1 MAKVDVH
8 AWKEFRLIGPDGLFS
23 SYERGKISVARELS
37 EGETPY
43 IGAVFPDRNN
53 GVVKYVT
60 PSSNNQITKGNCIVM
75 VCDGAA
81 IGCNMY
87 QESDFV
93 GTVNLKIVR
102 ADFMN
107 RNIGLFLCAALN
119 RSAVRCGYS
128 YFQKR
133 NDEAL
138 CKEMISLPSTLDG
151 QPDWAYM
158 DVYMSEVL
166 KKEEVFAEHLA
177 SLTAEAVADGHKLD
191 TSGWKA
197 FRIGELFDI
206 RPTRAYKWTNS
217 ELLVATGNVP
227 VVANS
232 AQNNGVVGFSDLPAT
247 ENGGIITF
255 SDTTDA
261 NAIFYQAQPFIGYAH
276 VQGMYPK
283 FQKISDF
290 GMLFLVSAFQS
301 QALRMNFDYA
311 NKFRRDIA
319 LNIEI
324 YLPVTQAGEPD
335 WAWMEQY
342 MQQQMDKAEALV
354 EHLDAV
360 WN

>member
-1 MAKVDVH
+1 MSKVDTTG
-8 AWKEFRLIGPDGLFS
+8 WKQFRIGDVFEIELAKGDIQPKQVEDGDVPLVSAGNEDNGIVAMIDAVGDGISEIFPGGCVTVSMFGKAFYQNAPFYAVSHGRVNILRTAVPISDLSGLFIVGCLNRQFANKFG
-23 SYERGKISVARELS
+23 YTAMCTRTRLLS
-37 EGETPY
+37 EVITLPATPA
-43 IGAVFPDRNN
+43 GD
-53 GVVKYVT
+53 
-60 PSSNNQITKGNCIVM
+60 
-75 VCDGAA
+75 
-81 IGCNMY
+81 
-87 QESDFV
+87 
-93 GTVNLKIVR
+93 
-102 ADFMN
+102 
-107 RNIGLFLCAALN
+107 
-119 RSAVRCGYS
+119 
-128 YFQKR
+128 
-133 NDEAL
+133 
-138 CKEMISLPSTLDG
+138 
-151 QPDWAYM
+151 PDWAYM
-158 DVYMSEVL
+158 DAYMSEIMQ
-166 KKEEVFAEHLA
+166 KEEVYASHLA
-177 SLTAEAVADGHKLD
+177 LLTAEAVADGHKLD
-191 TSGWKA
+191 TSGWRA
-197 FRIGELFDI
+197 FRIGDLFDI
-206 RPTRAYKWTNS
+206 RPTRAYKRTNS

-324 YLPVTQAGEPD
+324 CLPVTSDGRPD
-335 WAWMEQY
+335 WAWMEYY

-360 WN
+360 WSE

>member
-1 MAKVDVH
+1 MPKIDTK
-8 AWKEFRLIGPDGLFS
+8 AWKEFRLGDLFDVVPTKGKNTYGLEDGCDLAYIAAS
-23 SYERGKISVARELS
+23 RE
-37 EGETPY
+37 
-43 IGAVFPDRNN
+43 NN
-53 GVVKYVT
+53 GVNRMIAKDNMADFI
-60 PSSNNQITKGNCIVM
+60 SAGNCLVFIHIG
-75 VCDGAA
+75 DAA
-81 IGCNMY
+81 AGFCHY
-87 QESDFV
+87 VRDDFV
-93 GTVNLKIVR
+93 GMAGKTSCGYLKNHV
-102 ADFMN
+102 MTETL
-107 RNIGLFLCAALN
+107 GLFLAGVIRNVNEGLYSFGESWTGN
-119 RSAVRCGYS
+119 RLM
-128 YFQKR
+128 
-133 NDEAL
+133 NT
-138 CKEMISLPSTLDG
+138 MLPLPATPDG

-158 DVYMSEVL
+158 DAYMSEVL

-197 FRIGELFDI
+197 FRIGDLFDI
-206 RPTRAYKWTNS
+206 HPTRAYKRINS

-324 YLPVTQAGEPD
+324 YLPVTSDGQPD
-335 WAWMEQY
+335 WAYMEEY
-342 MQQQMDKAEALV
+342 MRQIMAREQAFAD
-354 EHLDAV
+354 HLASFA
-360 WN
+360 

>member
-1 MAKVDVH
+1 MAKVDT
-8 AWKEFRLIGPDGLFS
+8 AGWKQFRLGDLFPLVNSKPYHAQFLEEDESGVRYVTRTMFDNGVKCYVQKEERFQVNPAGTISFGAENADFFYQNEPYITGNKMYYLDTQGLTENACLFLKSILQVTFTYQFS
-23 SYERGKISVARELS
+23 FS
-37 EGETPY
+37 EGMIPAR
-43 IGAVFPDRNN
+43 IKD
-53 GVVKYVT
+53 
-60 PSSNNQITKGNCIVM
+60 
-75 VCDGAA
+75 
-81 IGCNMY
+81 
-87 QESDFV
+87 
-93 GTVNLKIVR
+93 
-102 ADFMN
+102 
-107 RNIGLFLCAALN
+107 
-119 RSAVRCGYS
+119 
-128 YFQKR
+128 
-133 NDEAL
+133 
-138 CKEMISLPSTLDG
+138 EMISLPATPDG
-151 QPDWAYM
+151 QPDWAYI
-158 DVYMSEVL
+158 DAYMSEVL

-177 SLTAEAVADGHKLD
+177 SLTAEAVVDGHKLD

-206 RPTRAYKWTNS
+206 HPTRAYKRTNS
-217 ELLVATGNVP
+217 ELLVAMGNVP

-324 YLPVTQAGEPD
+324 YLPVTSDGQPD

-354 EHLDAV
+354 EHLAAV